1 MMLIQIDNRNQF
13 WSLPLDT
20 NKSPEDLRNT
30 YGERIEG
37 ETIIVYDHSN
47 NKYSWIYRN
56 GRYIEN

>member
-13 WSLPLDT
+13 WNLPLDT

-37 ETIIVYDHSN
+37 ETIIVYDYSN

>member
-1 MMLIQIDNRNQF
+1 MLIQIDNRNQF
-13 WSLPLDT
+13 WNLPLDT

-37 ETIIVYDHSN
+37 ETIIVYDYSN